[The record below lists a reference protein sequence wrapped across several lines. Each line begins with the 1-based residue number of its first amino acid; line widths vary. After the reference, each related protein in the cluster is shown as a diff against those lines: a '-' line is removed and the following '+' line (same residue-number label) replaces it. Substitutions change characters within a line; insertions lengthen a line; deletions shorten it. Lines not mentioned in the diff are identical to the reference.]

1 MLKMSDAGLVI
12 EKQNFK
18 VIKKHHKSGDVITKH
33 NHPDKD
39 ILFTVVKGKVEL
51 ILNDYEVNN
60 LVPGDIF
67 YFDGANYIEAN
78 IIDDLEIFVT
88 LIKKQ

>member
-1 MLKMSDAGLVI
+1 MPKLNNVGLVL
-12 EKQNFK
+12 EKDEFK
-18 VIKKHHKSGDVITKH
+18 VIKKSVEAGGSIVRH
-33 NHPDKD
+33 NHPGHH

-51 ILNDYEVNN
+51 KYNDDEVNN
-60 LVPGDIF
+60 LMPGDIF

-78 IIDDLEIFVT
+78 IIDDSEIFVT